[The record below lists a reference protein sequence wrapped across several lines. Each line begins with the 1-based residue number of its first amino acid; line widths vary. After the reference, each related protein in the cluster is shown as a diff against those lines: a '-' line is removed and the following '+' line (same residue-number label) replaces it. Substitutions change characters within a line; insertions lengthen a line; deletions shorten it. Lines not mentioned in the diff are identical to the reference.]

1 MINKKTKNFIGKFII
16 GIFIILVIVLI
27 YSYFSKS
34 FVYTMFQENPEIL
47 IKEIEEFKKGSY
59 FIFVLLI
66 ILESVFAPFPPLIIY
81 MAGGAIFGGFLAG
94 VLALLGN
101 FIGAGIA
108 FFISRKFARNWVKK
122 QVPDKFFDRIDKFSE
137 GKGPIAIFL
146 LRINPLTSSDLF
158 SYAAG
163 LTKMNFKHF
172 LFWTTLALIP
182 TIFIQ
187 TYLGE
192 KITAHPLLNKIFF
205 IGGALY
211 LIGVFVFYLIM
222 KSKKID

>member
-1 MINKKTKNFIGKFII
+1 MAREKLRKILLKTII
-16 GIFIILVIVLI
+16 FFLTIVILALA
-27 YSYFSKS
+27 YSYFSNGI
-34 FVYTMFQENPEIL
+34 VYELFQEDPEIL
-47 IKEIEEFKKGSY
+47 INELSAFGKNSY

-66 ILESVFAPFPPLIIY
+66 ILESIFAPFPPLIIY